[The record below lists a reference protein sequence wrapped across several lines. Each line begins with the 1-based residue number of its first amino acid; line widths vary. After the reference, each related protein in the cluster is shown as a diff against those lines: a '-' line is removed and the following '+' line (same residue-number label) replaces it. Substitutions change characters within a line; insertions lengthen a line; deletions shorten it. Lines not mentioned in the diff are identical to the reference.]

1 MLFYKIEFE
10 SEKALESGDRQS
22 RRVRSRLKA
31 LTADANARTK
41 GTIAFFVSDFED
53 RRVSIG
59 AALFVDAVLMNRR
72 DLAEAFE
79 EFRTRTRLKGK
90 ILDTREITAGEFSRM
105 LNLADRNDYIDDDDD
120 YKTDLGMA
128 FIDACTESECEE
140 VLLDTP
146 CTKSEAIAEAKR
158 LLCGASLIPE
168 LERIFDERS
177 PDRFQGNPVHY
188 VIVSDDPQVRRS
200 VRELL
205 LRSLLQRGRLM
216 GRRYCTLT
224 RSVNS
229 GLLECFYEDKLKE
242 LYQSQ
247 LGCALAITFSLEDS
261 GEESGHADA
270 SFELV
275 ASVASRIRE
284 FRRGTLTILEM
295 GRSESKLY
303 DHLMDELHG
312 ITFVRLDEELVF
324 TREARG
330 YLRRLAAKNG
340 IKDCRS
346 LVKSLPREESGYLST
361 DLNKLF
367 DRWYDSYLRTE
378 LHPQYRE
385 LSAEAE
391 GRAKKPK
398 GDAYKDL
405 MEMPGLRSVKEVIL
419 QAIDFHKTQKLFAG
433 RGIGTERPSMH
444 MVFAGNPG
452 TAKTTVA
459 RLMARIMKDNGLL
472 SSGGL
477 VEVGRSDLV
486 GKYVGWTAPLV
497 KKKFKAAKGS
507 VLFIDEAY
515 SLVEDRDGLY
525 GDEAINTIVQ
535 EMENARDETVV
546 VFAGYPDRMRE
557 FVERNPGLRSRVAF
571 HVDFPDYTADELME
585 ILRLVVK
592 KKCRALGAEAEE
604 RVRSLLES
612 ALNTPDFGNGRFV
625 RNLVERAMMRQA
637 SRLVRLPADRTT
649 DAELKALLAEDFVPD
664 VQAAESHRR
673 IVGFH

>member
-41 GTIAFFVSDFED
+41 GTSAFVVSDVEE
-53 RRVSIG
+53 RKVSIG
-59 AALFVDAVLMNRR
+59 AALFVDAVSMNRR
-72 DLAEAFE
+72 DLAEAFG
-79 EFRTRTRLKGK
+79 EFRSHTRLQGK
-90 ILDTREITAGEFSRM
+90 VLETREITAGEFSRM
-105 LNLADRNDYIDDDDD
+105 LTLADRNDYINDDDD
-120 YKTDLGMA
+120 YKKELGMA
-128 FIDACTESECEE
+128 FIDACTDSECEE
-140 VLLDTP
+140 ALLDSP
-146 CTKSEAIAEAKR
+146 CTKSEAVAEAKR
-158 LLCGASLIPE
+158 LLCGASLLPE
-168 LERIFDERS
+168 LERIFDRRS
-177 PDRFQGNPVHY
+177 PDHFRGNPVHY

-224 RSVNS
+224 RSVS
-229 GLLECFYEDKLKE
+229 GGLLECLYEDKLKE

-247 LGCALAITFSLEDS
+247 LGCALAIAFSLEGS
-261 GEESGHADA
+261 EEESGHADA

-284 FRRGTLTILEM
+284 FRRGTLTLLEM
-295 GRSESKLY
+295 GRSEAKLY
-303 DHLMDELHG
+303 DQLMDELHG

-324 TREARG
+324 SREARG

-340 IKDCRS
+340 IEDCRT

-367 DRWYDSYLRTE
+367 DRWYDGYLRKE
-378 LHPQYRE
+378 LHSQYRE
-385 LSAEAE
+385 LSVEVE
-391 GRAKKPK
+391 EREKKPK
-398 GDAYKDL
+398 GDAYRDL
-405 MEMPGLRSVKEVIL
+405 MEMAGLRPVKEVIL
-419 QAIDFHKTQKLFAG
+419 QAIQFHKAQKLFANK
-433 RGIGTERPSMH
+433 GINTERPSMH

-472 SSGGL
+472 SAGGL
-477 VEVGRSDLV
+477 VEVGRADLV

-515 SLVEDRDGLY
+515 SLVEDRGGLY

-535 EMENARDETVV
+535 EMENARDDTVV

-571 HVDFPDYTADELME
+571 HVDFPDYTEDELLE
-585 ILRLVVK
+585 IFRLVVRQK
-592 KKCRALGAEAEE
+592 HRTFGPDAEGRVRGLLREALG
-604 RVRSLLES
+604 
-612 ALNTPDFGNGRFV
+612 TPDFGNGRFV
-625 RNLVERAMMRQA
+625 RNLVERAEMRQA
-637 SRLVRLPADRTT
+637 ARLLKLPPDAVTETAVRTFLPEDLEAPECAGEPRTRT
-649 DAELKALLAEDFVPD
+649 L
-664 VQAAESHRR
+664 
-673 IVGFH
+673 GFD

>member
-1 MLFYKIEFE
+1 ME
-10 SEKALESGDRQS
+10 
-22 RRVRSRLKA
+22 
-31 LTADANARTK
+31 
-41 GTIAFFVSDFED
+41 
-53 RRVSIG
+53 
-59 AALFVDAVLMNRR
+59 
-72 DLAEAFE
+72 
-79 EFRTRTRLKGK
+79 
-90 ILDTREITAGEFSRM
+90 
-105 LNLADRNDYIDDDDD
+105 
-120 YKTDLGMA
+120 
-128 FIDACTESECEE
+128 
-140 VLLDTP
+140 
-146 CTKSEAIAEAKR
+146 
-158 LLCGASLIPE
+158 
-168 LERIFDERS
+168 
-177 PDRFQGNPVHY
+177 
-188 VIVSDDPQVRRS
+188 
-200 VRELL
+200 
-205 LRSLLQRGRLM
+205 
-216 GRRYCTLT
+216 
-224 RSVNS
+224 
-229 GLLECFYEDKLKE
+229 
-242 LYQSQ
+242 
-247 LGCALAITFSLEDS
+247 
-261 GEESGHADA
+261 
-270 SFELV
+270 
-275 ASVASRIRE
+275 
-284 FRRGTLTILEM
+284 
-295 GRSESKLY
+295 
-303 DHLMDELHG
+303 ELHG
-312 ITFVRLDEELVF
+312 LTFVRLDEELVF

-330 YLRRLAAKNG
+330 YLKRLAAKNG
-340 IKDCRS
+340 IEDCRS

-385 LSAEAE
+385 LSAESE
-391 GRAKKPK
+391 NRAKKPK

-419 QAIDFHKTQKLFAG
+419 QAIDFHKAQKLFAG

-585 ILRLVVK
+585 ILRLVVR
-592 KKCRALGAEAEE
+592 KKCRSLGAKAEE
-604 RVRSLLES
+604 RARSLLEA
-612 ALNTPDFGNGRFV
+612 ALITPDFGNGRFV

-637 SRLVRLPADRTT
+637 SRLVHLPADKTT
-649 DAELKALLAEDFVPD
+649 DAELKALLAEDFAPEA
-664 VQAAESHRR
+664 QAQHRR
-673 IVGFH
+673 IFGFH